1 MFLGL
6 FMAIFGLYLIKDK
19 WLSTIGVILFIL
31 GAVIFI
37 LSFVDLIFDCLTPSG
52 INRIEMDVNKLERA
66 NILAKSLIPKVDE
79 LLNMSSHS
87 RNIAHSIY
95 GLSECD
101 EEFKTKFK
109 QLLNET
115 KQRFQKEFDEL

>member
-1 MFLGL
+1 MN
-6 FMAIFGLYLIKDK
+6 ID
-19 WLSTIGVILFIL
+19 
-31 GAVIFI
+31 
-37 LSFVDLIFDCLTPSG
+37 
-52 INRIEMDVNKLERA
+52 KLERA
-66 NILAKSLIPKVDE
+66 NILAKSLIPKVDN
-79 LLNMSSHS
+79 LLAMSSS
-87 RNIAHSIY
+87 SNSKLADAIW

>member
-1 MFLGL
+1 MN
-6 FMAIFGLYLIKDK
+6 
-19 WLSTIGVILFIL
+19 T
-31 GAVIFI
+31 
-37 LSFVDLIFDCLTPSG
+37 
-52 INRIEMDVNKLERA
+52 EKLERG
-66 NILAKSLIPKVDE
+66 NILAKSLIPKVDV
-79 LLNMSSHS
+79 LLSMSSKS
-87 RNIAHSIY
+87 NNVRIADAIW

>member
-1 MFLGL
+1 MN
-6 FMAIFGLYLIKDK
+6 ID
-19 WLSTIGVILFIL
+19 
-31 GAVIFI
+31 
-37 LSFVDLIFDCLTPSG
+37 
-52 INRIEMDVNKLERA
+52 KLERA

-79 LLNMSSHS
+79 LLNMSSHQC
-87 RNIAHSIY
+87 NGKLADAIY

-101 EEFKTKFK
+101 EEFKIKFN

>member
-1 MFLGL
+1 
-6 FMAIFGLYLIKDK
+6 
-19 WLSTIGVILFIL
+19 
-31 GAVIFI
+31 
-37 LSFVDLIFDCLTPSG
+37 
-52 INRIEMDVNKLERA
+52 MDINKLERA

-79 LLNMSSHS
+79 LLNMSSKS
-87 RNIAHSIY
+87 NNGRLADAIW

-115 KQRFQKEFDEL
+115 KQRLQKEFNEL

>member
-1 MFLGL
+1 MN
-6 FMAIFGLYLIKDK
+6 ID
-19 WLSTIGVILFIL
+19 
-31 GAVIFI
+31 
-37 LSFVDLIFDCLTPSG
+37 
-52 INRIEMDVNKLERA
+52 KLERA

-79 LLNMSSHS
+79 LLNMSSKS
-87 RNIAHSIY
+87 QKYNLVDAIW

-101 EEFKTKFK
+101 KEFNTKFK

>member
-1 MFLGL
+1 MN
-6 FMAIFGLYLIKDK
+6 ID
-19 WLSTIGVILFIL
+19 
-31 GAVIFI
+31 
-37 LSFVDLIFDCLTPSG
+37 
-52 INRIEMDVNKLERA
+52 KLERA

-79 LLNMSSHS
+79 LLNMSSKS
-87 RNIAHSIY
+87 NNGRLADAIW

-115 KQRFQKEFDEL
+115 KQRLQKEFNEL